1 LAEIEIYLSLWLRLS
16 LTFPSSPFYGQIQSD
31 PSLSSFVRKLVEMA
45 EEKVSFEVESRLST
59 VSEKDE
65 WRTEKSK
72 NGTEKG

>member
-31 PSLSSFVRKLVEMA
+31 PSLSSFVRKLEMA
-45 EEKVSFEVESRLST
+45 EAKVSFEVESRLST